1 MIKVVN
7 EYENLK
13 IVLVHTPG
21 SEINQLT
28 PDNLSRLLFEDMP
41 YLPKAIEEHN
51 QFKKKMKENGTKVIE
66 ITKLFNDV
74 IKKSELYK
82 DTIRIFLSEI
92 KQKTAAVLNHVNIF
106 LESINRKEF
115 INYFI
120 QGLTYKEIGLSSD
133 DDFVIDPIPN
143 LMFQR
148 DPMFIVGDSL
158 FISNMS
164 SKARKRETFISKIV
178 TENHEIFS
186 KNKIYDLNNFEGTI
200 EGGDVILFNNMV
212 WIGISERTTKNAV
225 ENLSKI
231 LQRNQRDL
239 KIIAFQIPPKRAYMH
254 LDTIISIIDTNTF
267 LIDPVAFKKVKIYDV
282 NKNFSEIKQ
291 SFVEWVLGLNSRNRV
306 ITVGGSNSIVSQREQ
321 WNDGANVLALDNNK
335 IIVYERNSITNSILK
350 KKNVK
355 IITINSSEL
364 SRGRGGPH
372 CMSMPLSRKISKH

>member
-41 YLPKAIEEHN
+41 YLPIAIEEHN

-74 IKKSELYK
+74 IKKSEIYK

-133 DDFVIDPIPN
+133 DNFVIDPIPN

-231 LQRNQRDL
+231 LQRNQKDL

-306 ITVGGSNSIVSQREQ
+306 ITVGGSNSIISQREQ

-355 IITINSSEL
+355 VITINSSEL

-372 CMSMPLSRKISKH
+372 CMSMPLSREISKH

>member
-133 DDFVIDPIPN
+133 DNFVIDPIPN

-231 LQRNQRDL
+231 LQRNQKDL

-291 SFVEWVLGLNSRNRV
+291 SFVDWVLGLNSRNRV
-306 ITVGGSNSIVSQREQ
+306 ITVGGSNSIISQREQ

-355 IITINSSEL
+355 VITINSSEL

-372 CMSMPLSRKISKH
+372 CMSMPLSREISKH

>member
-106 LESINRKEF
+106 LETINRKEF

-231 LQRNQRDL
+231 LQRNQKDL

-254 LDTIISIIDTNTF
+254 LDTILSIIDTNTF

-306 ITVGGSNSIVSQREQ
+306 ITVGGSNSIISQREQ